1 MNIQLEYL
9 NEKCI
14 TERLDGLCKKKPE
27 SSIKEWLQIP
37 EDNYSVSEQEVVN
50 DGKKRVCIMSFKYLY
65 NFNYISLIILVGQ
78 FIYSY

>member
-1 MNIQLEYL
+1 MNIKLKYL

-37 EDNYSVSEQEVVN
+37 EDYYSVSEQIVLN
-50 DGKKRVCIMSFKYLY
+50 DGKKRVCITT
-65 NFNYISLIILVGQ
+65 
-78 FIYSY
+78 